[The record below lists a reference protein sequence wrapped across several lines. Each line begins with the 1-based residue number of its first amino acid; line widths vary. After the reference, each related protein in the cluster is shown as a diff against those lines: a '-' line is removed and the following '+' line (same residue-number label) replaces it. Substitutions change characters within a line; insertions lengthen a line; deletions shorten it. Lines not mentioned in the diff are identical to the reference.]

1 MSHYY
6 LVASLPSVS
15 LGDPTPI
22 AEEELLDRCSRFLTA
37 AEMDEL
43 KRMLAGRYDECV
55 TPFALK
61 WRRAETQWRNAAAR
75 ARAASRGVEA
85 APYLK
90 PHEGFDIELEK
101 TVADA
106 FSKSNPLEKER
117 ELDRFR
123 WRLLDDLVFAEAFEF
138 SAVLAYALKLRIA
151 ARWAGLT
158 EEAGRAKLEEN
169 LAFLQTSEKSRL
181 RFSKDWETGGVK

>member
-1 MSHYY
+1 VSHYY
-6 LVASLPSVS
+6 LVASLPSLR
-15 LGDPTPI
+15 LGEPPPI
-22 AEEELLDRCSRFLTA
+22 VDEELLDLCGRFLAA
-37 AEMDEL
+37 AELDEL
-43 KRMLAGRYDECV
+43 KRILAGRYGECV

-61 WRRAETQWRNAAAR
+61 WRRAETQLRNAAAR
-75 ARAASRGVEA
+75 ARAATRGVEA

-90 PHEGFDIELEK
+90 PHAGFDVALEK
-101 TVADA
+101 MAADA
-106 FSKSNPLEKER
+106 FSKSNPREKEM

-158 EEAGRAKLEEN
+158 EDAGRARLEEN
-169 LAFLQTSEKSRL
+169 LALFQTLEKA
-181 RFSKDWETGGVK
+181 G

>member
-1 MSHYY
+1 MSYYY

-15 LGDPTPI
+15 LDDPSPI
-22 AEEELLDRCSRFLTA
+22 AEEELLDRCSRFLAA

-43 KRMLAGRYDECV
+43 KRILAGRYDECV

-61 WRRAETQWRNAAAR
+61 WRHAETQLRNAVAR

-90 PHEGFDIELEK
+90 SHAGFDVALEK
-101 TVADA
+101 TVAEA
-106 FSKSNPLEKER
+106 FSKSSPLEKEM

-151 ARWAGLT
+151 ARWAGRT
-158 EEAGRAKLEEN
+158 DEAGRMRLEEN
-169 LAFLQTSEKSRL
+169 LALFQTLEKA
-181 RFSKDWETGGVK
+181 G